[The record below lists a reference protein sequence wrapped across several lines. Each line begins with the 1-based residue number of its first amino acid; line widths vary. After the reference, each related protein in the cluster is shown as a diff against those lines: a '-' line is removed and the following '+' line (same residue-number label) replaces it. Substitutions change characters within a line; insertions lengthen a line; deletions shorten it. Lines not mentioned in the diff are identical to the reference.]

1 MHQMQPSGAQ
11 RSAAQPPAD
20 EPAPTDPRVV
30 PSISL
35 TLGTPE
41 PSGPSRTSTAPSSCC
56 EAEPLAALDHGH
68 HHHGDALAGENR
80 HLDGDAFSDAPDR
93 YIDDNDEVELEED
106 DEDEDEGIHFG
117 AGPDGKAPEYSAL
130 LSPPGLLAYPER
142 GHRLVPQT
150 HLQRLYLHAA
160 PASATSLL
168 LDSPLVVTQPGAE
181 PTKLFRVSTNSSV
194 LNAKPVSSDGSRSGR
209 YPSSQRRLR
218 RRAVLKNGECNVLQ
232 SKISNMNLRF
242 LQDIFTTLVD
252 VQWRWT
258 LLVFSL
264 SFFLS
269 WLTFALIWW
278 LIAFTHGDLEVE
290 HLPEMQ
296 EEKGWHPC
304 VANIHDFGSCF
315 LFSVETQHTIGY
327 GGRATTEECPEAIF
341 VMCLQS
347 IVGVMIQAFMTGIVF
362 AKLSRPK
369 KRTQTLLFSRQAVI
383 CVRDGEL
390 CLMFRVG
397 DMRKSHIVGASIR
410 AQLIR
415 TKTTQEGETLAPFQ
429 HELTLSADDCGSD
442 LFFIWPTVVVH
453 KIDSASPLWNMSAV
467 DMMHEKFEIVVILE
481 GTIETTSQTTQARSS
496 YLPVEILWGH
506 RFTPMVTYC
515 RERHGYQVDYSLFH
529 CTTAVDTPL
538 CSAKD
543 LAAFHR
549 HHAALP
555 GEDWTMA

>member
-1 MHQMQPSGAQ
+1 MRIEYHARNLRKLSDTVLNISMLVASSGW
-11 RSAAQPPAD
+11 RP
-20 EPAPTDPRVV
+20 
-30 PSISL
+30 I
-35 TLGTPE
+35 
-41 PSGPSRTSTAPSSCC
+41 
-56 EAEPLAALDHGH
+56 
-68 HHHGDALAGENR
+68 N
-80 HLDGDAFSDAPDR
+80 
-93 YIDDNDEVELEED
+93 
-106 DEDEDEGIHFG
+106 
-117 AGPDGKAPEYSAL
+117 
-130 LSPPGLLAYPER
+130 
-142 GHRLVPQT
+142 
-150 HLQRLYLHAA
+150 
-160 PASATSLL
+160 
-168 LDSPLVVTQPGAE
+168 
-181 PTKLFRVSTNSSV
+181 STNSAHESRMATADSCWRLYELV
-194 LNAKPVSSDGSRSGR
+194 WRDSSNTAVTTMSIASNQFSGLSTRSGR
-209 YPSSQRRLR
+209 YHSSQRRLR

-278 LIAFTHGDLEVE
+278 LIAFTHGDLEPE
-290 HLPEMQ
+290 HLPERQ
-296 EEKGWHPC
+296 EESKWSPC
-304 VANIHDFGSCF
+304 VDNIHDFGSCF

-397 DMRKSHIVGASIR
+397 DMRKSHI
-410 AQLIR
+410 
-415 TKTTQEGETLAPFQ
+415 EGETLAPFQ

-453 KIDSASPLWNMSAV
+453 KIDSSSPLWNMSAV
-467 DMMHEKFEIVVILE
+467 DMMHEKFEIVAILE

-506 RFTPMVTYC
+506 RFAPMVTYC

-529 CTTAVDTPL
+529 CTTPVDTPL
-538 CSAKD
+538 CSAMD

-549 HHAALP
+549 HHAGLPNAGGSDVVNAWMIRNEDPPARREKSGKTAFQKSIIAYGDVNGDVPRAGADIHNMMAVALP
-555 GEDWTMA
+555 NAHNLVSL

>member
-1 MHQMQPSGAQ
+1 MDSDSSRRLLPLRGPGPVVQVTMMASGTASGA
-11 RSAAQPPAD
+11 
-20 EPAPTDPRVV
+20 
-30 PSISL
+30 
-35 TLGTPE
+35 
-41 PSGPSRTSTAPSSCC
+41 
-56 EAEPLAALDHGH
+56 
-68 HHHGDALAGENR
+68 
-80 HLDGDAFSDAPDR
+80 
-93 YIDDNDEVELEED
+93 
-106 DEDEDEGIHFG
+106 
-117 AGPDGKAPEYSAL
+117 SAL
-130 LSPPGLLAYPER
+130 RRASPPGAER
-142 GHRLVPQT
+142 GSPDEAMHLIHANFKNGAAVSPILVQDPST
-150 HLQRLYLHAA
+150 GTWGVGDANS
-160 PASATSLL
+160 PTS
-168 LDSPLVVTQPGAE
+168 VVSQ
-181 PTKLFRVSTNSSV
+181 LSYSSS
-194 LNAKPVSSDGSRSGR
+194 KSRSGR

-555 GEDWTMA
+555 DSPTDTSPSGTNAADPNMLAVALPNSNNTLVSL